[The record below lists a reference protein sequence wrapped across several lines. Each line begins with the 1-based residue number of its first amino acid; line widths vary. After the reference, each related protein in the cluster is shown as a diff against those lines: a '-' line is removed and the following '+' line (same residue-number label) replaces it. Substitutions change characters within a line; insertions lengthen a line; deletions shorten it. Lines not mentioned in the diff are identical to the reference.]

1 MGEAFQTHL
10 HLSRLQ
16 KYPSLSLHIHGP
28 GNESE
33 GSSDHLHESNS
44 FIIIIFII
52 IDILE
57 YLRDGGGVEH
67 PLIDFARA
75 KRRIVKIHIRI
86 DFAIVSK
93 KKFKIILSILEV

>member
-16 KYPSLSLHIHGP
+16 KYPSFSLHIHGP

-57 YLRDGGGVEH
+57 YLPGVLGEEWNTF
-67 PLIDFARA
+67 IGQD
-75 KRRIVKIHIRI
+75 
-86 DFAIVSK
+86 S
-93 KKFKIILSILEV
+93 